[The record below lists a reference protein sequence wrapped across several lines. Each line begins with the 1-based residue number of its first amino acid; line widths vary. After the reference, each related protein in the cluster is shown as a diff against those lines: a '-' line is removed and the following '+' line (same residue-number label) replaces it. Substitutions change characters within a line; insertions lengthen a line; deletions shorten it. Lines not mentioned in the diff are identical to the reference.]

1 MKKITIK
8 KGPGITMNIDRDQ
21 LVSVDQTPDGLI
33 FKLKMGI
40 DIMYTHMDMPLII
53 KEKIISSINSFDKTD
68 LIVDLHN
75 YNVPIKAILTQVSK

>member
-33 FKLKMGI
+33 FKLKLGI
-40 DIMYTHMDMPLII
+40 DILYTHMEMPLMI
-53 KEKIISSINSFDKTD
+53 KEKIISSIDSFDNSD
-68 LIVDLHN
+68 LEVDLHN
-75 YNVPIKAILTQVSK
+75 YIKPIKAILKPNN